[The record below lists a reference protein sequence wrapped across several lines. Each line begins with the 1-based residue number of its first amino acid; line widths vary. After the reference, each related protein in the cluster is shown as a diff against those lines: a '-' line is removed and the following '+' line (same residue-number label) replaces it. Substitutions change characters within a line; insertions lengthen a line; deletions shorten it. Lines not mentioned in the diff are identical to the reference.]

1 MAEEPKESALAQAYR
16 AVGPYLS
23 LGIEL
28 MAAILLFF
36 AAGWWLDGKL
46 GTEPFLMLGGALL
59 GMAAGF
65 YHVLK
70 ALLRSDGAHQE
81 GDAQSGDGE

>member
-1 MAEEPKESALAQAYR
+1 MSDGPKQSALAQAYR

-28 MAAILLFF
+28 MVAILLFF
-36 AAGWWLDGKL
+36 GAGWWLDGKL

-65 YHVLK
+65 YHVLR
-70 ALLRSDGAHQE
+70 ALLKPDQGKRDTKDR
-81 GDAQSGDGE
+81 DAE